1 MTNTR
6 IPPLDCDFKNQS
18 FAIPGWSILSLQY
31 RHILKITQIVWLYS
45 SENLIYFFCLYTVPI
60 ILITLSNFINWFL
73 IGFDFTSFLK
83 NKGIS
88 TSVSTL
94 PALFSEQL
102 LETLGVKGFFLSIP
116 CNRSDYSATSSGFEI
131 GMTIGF

>member
-6 IPPLDCDFKNQS
+6 IPLLDCDFKNQS

-131 GMTIGF
+131 GMKIGF